1 MPADGGRQVSG
12 DGVSTAR
19 MSATAAS
26 LTESVIREMTR
37 LAAEHDAINLA
48 QGFPDFPAPAAV
60 KQAAMTA
67 IAEDYNQYPITWG
80 QVSIRQALQQKYRNW
95 YDIEVDPERQICVTC
110 GATEAMIAT
119 MIGCL
124 NTGDEVVVFEPF
136 YENYGADAIIAGA
149 TPRYISL
156 REPDWSFDEAQLRQ
170 AFRSGRVK
178 AIVINTPNNPTGKVF
193 RRDELSVIAE
203 LCQRYGALAIT
214 DEIYEHIVYDGASHI
229 PMATLPGMEDRTVT
243 ISALSKTYSVT
254 GWRVGWT
261 IAPADLTDAIRRVHD
276 FLTVGAPAP
285 LQEAGAAALR
295 LPVTYYQQLAADYRE
310 RRDVMIGVLRDA
322 GLTPIVPAGAY
333 YTMTDVSALNAPD
346 DVAAAHALVRNAR
359 VAAVPGSSFYSRS
372 ELGQATL
379 RFSFS
384 KKLDTLR
391 EAGRRLSS
399 IRATCSEASSY
410 PPCSLG
416 PRSSGSAAC

>member
-1 MPADGGRQVSG
+1 MRADGRLQMISDRVA
-12 DGVSTAR
+12 TAR

-48 QGFPDFPAPAAV
+48 QGFPDFPAPEAV

-67 IAEDYNQYPITWG
+67 IAEDHNQYPITWG
-80 QVSIRQALQQKYRNW
+80 QVSIRRALQRKYRDW
-95 YDIEVDPERQICVTC
+95 YNMEVDPERQICVTC

-124 NTGDEVVVFEPF
+124 NPGDEVVVFEPF
-136 YENYGADAIIAGA
+136 YENYGADAVIAGA
-149 TPRYISL
+149 VPRYVSL
-156 REPDWSFDEAQLRQ
+156 REPDWSFDEAELRQ
-170 AFRSGRVK
+170 AFGSGRVK
-178 AIVINTPNNPTGKVF
+178 AIVINDPNNPTGKVF

-229 PMATLPGMEDRTVT
+229 PMATMPGMEDRTVT

-261 IAPADLTDAIRRVHD
+261 IAPSDLTDAIRRVHD

-295 LPVTYYQQLAADYRE
+295 LPVTYYEQLAADYRE
-310 RRDVMIGVLRDA
+310 RREVMIGVLRDA
-322 GLTPIVPAGAY
+322 GLDPIVPAGAY

-346 DVAAAHALVRNAR
+346 DVTAAHALVRNAR
-359 VAAVPGSSFYSRS
+359 VAAVPGSSFYSRP
-372 ELGQATL
+372 ELGQTKL

-399 IRATCSEASSY
+399 IRAVA
-410 PPCSLG
+410 
-416 PRSSGSAAC
+416 

>member
-1 MPADGGRQVSG
+1 MSRDGP
-12 DGVSTAR
+12 STAR

-67 IAEDYNQYPITWG
+67 IADDHNQYPITWG
-80 QVSIRQALQQKYRNW
+80 QVSLRRALQEKYRDW
-95 YDIEVDPERQICVTC
+95 YGINVDPERQVCVTC

-124 NTGDEVVVFEPF
+124 NPGDEVVVFEPF
-136 YENYGADAIIAGA
+136 YENYGADATIAGA
-149 TPRYISL
+149 RPRYISL
-156 REPDWSFDEAQLRQ
+156 REPDWSFDDTELRQ
-170 AFRSGRVK
+170 AFRTGAVR
-178 AIVINTPNNPTGKVF
+178 AIVINDPNNPTGKVF
-193 RRDELSVIAE
+193 GRDELSFIAG
-203 LCQRYGALAIT
+203 LCQQYGALAIT

-229 PMATLPGMEDRTVT
+229 PVATLPGMEDRTVT

-276 FLTVGAPAP
+276 FLTVGAPTP

-322 GLTPIVPAGAY
+322 GLEPIVPAGAY

-346 DVAAAHALVRNAR
+346 DVAAAHALVRIAR
-359 VAAVPGSSFYSRS
+359 VAAVPGSSFYSRP
-372 ELGQATL
+372 ELGRARL

-399 IRATCSEASSY
+399 IRAVA
-410 PPCSLG
+410 
-416 PRSSGSAAC
+416 

>member
-1 MPADGGRQVSG
+1 
-12 DGVSTAR
+12 

-37 LAAEHDAINLA
+37 LADEHDAINLA

-60 KQAAMTA
+60 KQAAVTA
-67 IAEDYNQYPITWG
+67 IAEDHNQYPITWG
-80 QVSIRQALQQKYRNW
+80 QVSIRQALRDKYNDW

-119 MIGCL
+119 MIACL
-124 NTGDEVVVFEPF
+124 NPGDEVAVFEPF

-149 TPRYISL
+149 RPLYISL
-156 REPDWSFDEAQLRQ
+156 REPDWQFDEAELRTT
-170 AFRSGRVK
+170 FRSGRVK
-178 AIVINTPNNPTGKVF
+178 AIVINNPNNPTGKVF
-193 RRDELSVIAE
+193 GRDELSVIAD

-214 DEIYEHIVYDGASHI
+214 DEIYEHIVYDDARHI
-229 PMATLPGMEDRTVT
+229 PMATMPGMEDRTVT

-261 IAPADLTDAIRRVHD
+261 IAPPDLTDAIRRVHD

-285 LQEAGAAALR
+285 FQEAGAAALR
-295 LPVTYYQQLAADYRE
+295 LPMAYYEQLAADYRE

-322 GLTPIVPAGAY
+322 GLEPIVPAGAY
-333 YTMTDVSALNAPD
+333 YTMTDVSALNAAD

-359 VAAVPGSSFYSRS
+359 VAAVPGSSFYSRP
-372 ELGQATL
+372 ELGHAKL

-384 KKLDTLR
+384 KKLETLR

-399 IRATCSEASSY
+399 IRAT
-410 PPCSLG
+410 
-416 PRSSGSAAC
+416 